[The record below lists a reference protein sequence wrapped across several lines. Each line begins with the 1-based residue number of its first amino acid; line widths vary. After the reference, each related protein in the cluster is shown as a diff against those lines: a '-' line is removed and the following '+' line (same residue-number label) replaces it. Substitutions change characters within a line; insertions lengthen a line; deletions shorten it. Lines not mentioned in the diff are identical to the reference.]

1 MIQIIHLE
9 QRTWHGAFSQ
19 YNQVVPNTKWTGSCN
34 AYVKP
39 MMSQEQYPPARLR
52 GSQPSMFVAE
62 ACSYLTAITKA
73 SKLISVTVSRNWEV
87 RIRLLLGKIYSS
99 SSSCLKRT
107 YETQYCHQP
116 LGLLCVQAA
125 TLRRTEVLKEFK
137 TSLEMNVL
145 LQASE
150 GEGTDLKC
158 VIAIDDST
166 FSPTLALHF
175 NSF

>member
-1 MIQIIHLE
+1 M
-9 QRTWHGAFSQ
+9 
-19 YNQVVPNTKWTGSCN
+19 
-34 AYVKP
+34 
-39 MMSQEQYPPARLR
+39 
-52 GSQPSMFVAE
+52 
-62 ACSYLTAITKA
+62 
-73 SKLISVTVSRNWEV
+73 
-87 RIRLLLGKIYSS
+87 
-99 SSSCLKRT
+99 
-107 YETQYCHQP
+107 
-116 LGLLCVQAA
+116 QAA